1 MQSAGNL
8 RARHNLG
15 ASLENYQ
22 SSKKTSEA
30 TGLAEQRQEKENVE
44 GLILDRMEV
53 RPHTPLGSQ
62 VFEFISDKEQIA
74 IDGDAPPGDGLL

>member
-30 TGLAEQRQEKENVE
+30 TGLAGQRQEKEKVE
-44 GLILDRMEV
+44 DHFV
-53 RPHTPLGSQ
+53 Y
-62 VFEFISDKEQIA
+62 
-74 IDGDAPPGDGLL
+74 